1 MLRFISNILV
11 IGILILLQACGGMP
25 DKSQLLEQARATYA
39 KAEATST
46 SEQKYTLAEAKIALT
61 QAEQSQNEHDRQAFA
76 RLAIAKSKLAMDNTQ
91 SSSSQPKSKPSLRTK
106 QPPSVTVTSHQTA
119 QGMTFI
125 LPSTALFA
133 ENQADLE
140 QIPAIQQIAQFLHKH
155 PHQQALIEGH
165 TQQRGHHDFN
175 QGLSYRQANA
185 VRFALMRQGIES
197 NRIIVKGLGA
207 TRPMARDYSA
217 QNQRVQVTISQPL
230 NNDVART
237 W

>member
-11 IGILILLQACGGMP
+11 LGVLILLQACGGMP

-76 RLAIAKSKLAMDNTQ
+76 RLAIAKSQLAMDNTQ
-91 SSSSQPKSKPSLRTK
+91 SPPPLKKKPTRQKSQPPAVAVKSY
-106 QPPSVTVTSHQTA
+106 QTN
-119 QGMTFI
+119 QGTAFI
-125 LPSTALFA
+125 LPTEALFA
-133 ENQADLE
+133 ENQTELE
-140 QIPAIQQIAQFLHKH
+140 KIPAIQQIAQFLRKH

-165 TQQRGHHDFN
+165 TQQQGHHDFN
-175 QGLSYRQANA
+175 QGLSYRQANS

-217 QNQRVQVTISQPL
+217 QNQRIQVTISQPL
-230 NNDVART
+230 NNDVAST